1 MRQNLIKVFT
11 SSDFDVF
18 IPEIISVNRPDSSK
32 IRPTFININNPWILI
47 ISNGFIEEFL
57 SRTFHSSFGE
67 KEVNGVSKFINSSI
81 KIRVFTS
88 YLTIGFIH
96 PPAGANS
103 IFSFVHRCL
112 NQGSLLKHP
121 TLNSRMVNLDTS
133 NLHKLFNVSIG
144 ERKTKL

>member
-57 SRTFHSSFGE
+57 SRTFHSSFG
-67 KEVNGVSKFINSSI
+67 
-81 KIRVFTS
+81 
-88 YLTIGFIH
+88 
-96 PPAGANS
+96 
-103 IFSFVHRCL
+103 
-112 NQGSLLKHP
+112 
-121 TLNSRMVNLDTS
+121 
-133 NLHKLFNVSIG
+133 
-144 ERKTKL
+144 